1 MASAGAIS
9 GVLGSLE
16 FQRDQFRDPVRGG
29 IACSMSIVW
38 SRPSGF
44 IGVVMGGI
52 DHASA
57 GRRIAQRVEQDRVI
71 LYPRGDDMGHDAF
84 AL

>member
-1 MASAGAIS
+1 
-9 GVLGSLE
+9 
-16 FQRDQFRDPVRGG
+16 
-29 IACSMSIVW
+29 MSIV
-38 SRPSGF
+38 RSGPF
-44 IGVVMGGI
+44 GLIGVVMGGI